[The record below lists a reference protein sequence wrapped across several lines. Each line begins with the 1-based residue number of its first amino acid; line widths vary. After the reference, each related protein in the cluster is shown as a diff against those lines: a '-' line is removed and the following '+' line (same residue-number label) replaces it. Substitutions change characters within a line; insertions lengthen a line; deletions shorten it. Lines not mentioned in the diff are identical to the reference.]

1 MERGGIAK
9 VKQYPLGDDDIK
21 KLLGNDIKIW
31 NYPQLEGLSSADQLF
46 DAKGR
51 AILLFPNAAP
61 TVGHWTA
68 LIKKRDGIE
77 FFDPYGEAPEEQ
89 KDGLSQSR
97 LEQLNIAYPTL
108 TNLLRA
114 SGKPVYYNTHAFQ
127 SSKPSVATCGR
138 HAAVRLFYAPYDLE
152 RYKAA
157 IDSSGLSADDFVSG
171 LTFDKIRK

>member
-1 MERGGIAK
+1 MES
-9 VKQYPLGDDDIK
+9 
-21 KLLGNDIKIW
+21 
-31 NYPQLEGLSSADQLF
+31 LSSADQLF

-77 FFDPYGEAPEEQ
+77 FFDPYGDAPEAQ

-138 HAAVRLFYAPYDLE
+138 HAAVRLFYAPYNLDK
-152 RYKAA
+152 YKAA

-171 LTFDKIRK
+171 VTFDKIRK